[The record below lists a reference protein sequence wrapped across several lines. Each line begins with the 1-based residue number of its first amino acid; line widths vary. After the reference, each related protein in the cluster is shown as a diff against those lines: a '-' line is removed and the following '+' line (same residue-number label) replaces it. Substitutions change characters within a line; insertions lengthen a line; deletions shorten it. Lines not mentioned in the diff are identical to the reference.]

1 MSYSRVALIALV
13 LAVVLGLGAC
23 ASSPEYV
30 RADSADDYGHFSSK
44 LEESRYRIVYNGR
57 SSTGPAT
64 TRDYALLHAAELTLR
79 EGYDWFE
86 VVDREMTTSQSRQPA
101 AGFAYERT
109 YYVERSCGLL
119 SCSRATYPMS
129 GARLAVDSGRSQTRY
144 SYVLEIVMGKGEL
157 PEKGGN
163 HYAAAPIASSL
174 IASL

>member
-1 MSYSRVALIALV
+1 MSYSRVALIALIF
-13 LAVVLGLGAC
+13 AVVLTLGAC

-44 LEESRYRIVYNGR
+44 LEENRYRVVYNGR
-57 SSTGPAT
+57 TGPAT

-86 VVDREMTTSQSRQPA
+86 VVDREMTTSQTGQPA

-109 YYVERSCGLL
+109 YYVERRCGLL
-119 SCSRATYPMS
+119 SCSHATYPMS
-129 GARLAVDSGRSQTRY
+129 GARMDVDSGRPRTRY
-144 SYVLEIVMGKGEL
+144 SYVLEIVMGKGEI
-157 PEKGGN
+157 PTKGGN

>member
-13 LAVVLGLGAC
+13 QAVVLGLGAC
-23 ASSPEYV
+23 ASSPEYA
-30 RADSADDYGHFSSK
+30 RADSADDYGHFSSR
-44 LEESRYRIVYNGR
+44 LDENRYRVVYNGR
-57 SSTGPAT
+57 PSTGPAT

-86 VVDREMTTSQSRQPA
+86 VVDREMTTSQTRQPA
-101 AGFAYERT
+101 AGVSYERT
-109 YYVERSCGLL
+109 YAERRCGLL
-119 SCSRATYPMS
+119 SCSRATYPAS
-129 GARLAVDSGRSQTRY
+129 GAGMAVDSGRSQTRY
-144 SYVLEIVMGKGEL
+144 SYVLEIVLGKGEM